1 MINVLENAVGKS
13 IFGKLTNAIFD
24 RQFPW
29 YYGPTAYATE
39 EKNSLYDYS
48 YSNSVL
54 NDGVAHNQ
62 IGEMLAITMY
72 NLSDV
77 MQHDIKTILRIRLG
91 SIPVTPKPII
101 HTPHVDL
108 EFPHK
113 TALLY
118 LNDADGDTVFYDL
131 KYPPTAPLSTDDYY
145 LQNKKKMKIVER
157 VKPEKNK
164 FVWFDGFNYHSSTSP
179 TKVDRRIVVTFNYIT
194 K

>member
-1 MINVLENAVGKS
+1 MNILENAVGKS
-13 IFGKLTNAIFD
+13 MFGKITDAVFD
-24 RQFPW
+24 WQFSW

-39 EKNSLYDYS
+39 GKKSLYDYS
-48 YSNSVL
+48 YSHLVL
-54 NDGVAHNQ
+54 SDGKAHNQ
-62 IGEMLAITMY
+62 VGEILAITLY

-77 MQHDIKTILRIRLG
+77 IKQDVKTILSIRIG

-118 LNDADGDTVFYDL
+118 LNDSDGDTVFYDL
-131 KYPPTAPLSTDDYY
+131 KYPWIERLSTHDYY
-145 LQNKKKMKIVER
+145 LKKKKKIKIVET

-179 TKVDRRIVVTFNYIT
+179 TKVDRRIVVNFNYIT